1 MDFIRYL
8 QLGSALENSKP
19 YWQQYTN
26 GINMT
31 TLDCDSVE
39 NCQFMSDQNNLLSTI
54 VTNDDSVNIIIN
66 K

>member
-8 QLGSALENSKP
+8 GLKSILENCKP

-39 NCQFMSDQNNLLSTI
+39 NCQFMSDENNLLTTI
-54 VTNDDSVNIIIN
+54 VPNDDSVNIN
-66 K
+66 Q

>member
-1 MDFIRYL
+1 MNFIRYL
-8 QLGSALENSKP
+8 ELGWALENSKP
-19 YWQQYTN
+19 YWQQYTK

-39 NCQFMSDQNNLLSTI
+39 NCQFMSHQNNLLTTI
-54 VTNDDSVNIIIN
+54 VPNNDFVNIN